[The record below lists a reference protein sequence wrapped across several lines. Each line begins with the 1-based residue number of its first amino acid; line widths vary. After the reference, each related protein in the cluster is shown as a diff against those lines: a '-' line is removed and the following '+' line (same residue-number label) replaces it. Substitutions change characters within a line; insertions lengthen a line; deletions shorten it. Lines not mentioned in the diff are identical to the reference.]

1 MEDGV
6 GPGIVKKILYP
17 GTGKELEFTSGSK
30 VVSDAEGERGFRP
43 CGYRY
48 DMVTILF
55 YSIQAT
61 FHFKTFTQRK
71 GEERKEVDCSRKL
84 GQPFELL
91 VGKKFKL
98 EVWEELVK
106 TMRVGEISEF
116 VVHESVR
123 NQ

>member
-1 MEDGV
+1 MADGE

-48 DMVTILF
+48 
-55 YSIQAT
+55 
-61 FHFKTFTQRK
+61 
-71 GEERKEVDCSRKL
+71 EERKEVDCSRKL